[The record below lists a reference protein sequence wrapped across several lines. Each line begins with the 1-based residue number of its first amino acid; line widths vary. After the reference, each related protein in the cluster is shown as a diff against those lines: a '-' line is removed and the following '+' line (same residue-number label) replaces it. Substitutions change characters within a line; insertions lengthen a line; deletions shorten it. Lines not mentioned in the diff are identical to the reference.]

1 MKKIFTLVSA
11 ALCAMTM
18 AAKDYTGQLS
28 VSVNEAEP
36 TVMNNQS
43 ISVEKQA
50 NGKYHL
56 SIKNF
61 KFGAIS
67 VGTINVT
74 DMEAISGGEFD
85 QLVYSNPITIEKN
98 EDGSAAMLAGQTMGM
113 NFMGLV
119 SDNVLNMQMNIDAA
133 QMGQVIDVEFQSNGT
148 QIPNS
153 DFEEFHTAKA
163 IVEYYDEPTEFTS
176 QEPNHWHSFT
186 TATGTLA
193 NAVQVNKQIDEST
206 DVRPGSTGKKSAKIT
221 SAIVLGFQ
229 PANGTLT
236 TGQLQAS
243 GLTADD
249 PSNCSFLDITNEAKD
264 DNGDPFYTLLATRPD
279 SIKAWVKYVPGGE
292 KADYEIKK
300 NFVGTGEYSTT
311 ASVKAVITDGTRY
324 QDPEDTSVEYKNVV
338 AVAKN
343 TQIESKNG
351 EWQEISVPFDYASYA
366 DNKAETKA
374 ILVNFGTNA
383 VPGCASANAEK
394 PDELYV
400 DDCELVYNHG
410 LKSITY
416 KGEDVKISNS
426 SDDDIDGEG
435 MIHNK
440 GGEEIN
446 LNDIVVEADGAGAYI
461 TKKWEY
467 NEDWE
472 QWELH
477 VYVTAAD
484 LSDSNEYCLSFLN
497 SVKDPTT
504 GIKNATS
511 ITLPN
516 GVKAIYNAAG
526 QQVQSMQ
533 KGQVYVVKYNNGET
547 KKMIKK

>member
-50 NGKYHL
+50 DGKYHL

-67 VGTINVT
+67 VGTIDVK

-98 EDGSAAMLAGQTMGM
+98 EDGSAAMLAGQTMDM

-153 DFEEFHTAKA
+153 DFEEFHTATVTPA
-163 IVEYYDEPTEFTS
+163 WGGESASSDEP
-176 QEPNHWHSFT
+176 NNWHSFMS
-186 TATGTLA
+186 ASGNPVYVYLA
-193 NAVQVNKQIDEST
+193 GYAPHTFISE
-206 DVRPGSTGKKSAKIT
+206 DVRPGSKGKKSVKLLALDMSI
-221 SAIVLGFQ
+221 AI
-229 PANGTLT
+229 ANGTIT
-236 TGQLQAS
+236 TGRMNTGS
-243 GLTADD
+243 TTAADTD
-249 PSNCSFLDITNEAKD
+249 NNYAWVDMSETDKD
-264 DNGDPFYTLLATRPD
+264 ANGDPFYVSLVTKPD
-279 SIKAWVKYVPGGE
+279 SIKFWTKFKQGKPNAEHPY
-292 KADYEIKK
+292 ATCSAI
-300 NFVGTGEYSTT
+300 
-311 ASVKAVITDGTRY
+311 ITDGTRF
-324 QDPEDTSVEYKNVV
+324 QEPAPSKTEYKNIV
-338 AVAKN
+338 AEARNPKIAE
-343 TQIESKNG
+343 TNG
-351 EWQEISVPFDYASYA
+351 EWKEIAIPFEYEKFK
-366 DNKAETKA
+366 DNNVDPKA
-374 ILVNFGTNA
+374 ILVTFSTNA
-383 VPGCASANAEK
+383 DAGQGSDK
-394 PDELYV
+394 DEMYL
-400 DDCELVYNHG
+400 DDVSLVYNHG

-461 TKKWEY
+461 TKEG
-467 NEDWE
+467 ED
-472 QWELH
+472 WELH